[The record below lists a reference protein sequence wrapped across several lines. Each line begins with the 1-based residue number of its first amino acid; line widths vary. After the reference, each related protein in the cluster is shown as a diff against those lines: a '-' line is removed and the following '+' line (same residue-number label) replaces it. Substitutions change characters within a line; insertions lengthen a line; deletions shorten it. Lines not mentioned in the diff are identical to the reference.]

1 MDDNTEFK
9 ILDQKSIIH
18 ILIGGEHTDKN
29 KIEFMPY
36 LSGPQIIEI
45 SKLFNLIQNDGES
58 RWKYMSK
65 LLNHCIENK
74 TINKLLTYLF
84 NKEQFNEKKEKY
96 DEIVKKAINDINNIL
111 NTANKKLEKID
122 DSFYIME
129 VSEKSIKKINNIEFI
144 DFNYIKK
151 LESKALIDL
160 EKNNYGAVVTKS
172 RTLLEEIFCY
182 GIEKKNMDPQTNK
195 GDINKLFSEFRQI
208 YKMDEDKNLGERIRK
223 LISGLYSIVSAIGE
237 IRNHNSDSH
246 GIGTQRVGILEHHAR
261 LVLNSSIIIS
271 EYMISIIENDRKN

>member
-1 MDDNTEFK
+1 MGDNTEFK

-36 LSGPQIIEI
+36 LSGPQIFEI
-45 SKLFNLIQNDGES
+45 SKLFNLFQNDGES

-65 LLNHCIENK
+65 LLNYCIENK

-84 NKEQFNEKKEKY
+84 NKEQFNEKNEKY
-96 DEIVKKAINDINNIL
+96 DEIVEKAINDMNNIL
-111 NTANKKLEKID
+111 NIANKKLVKTD

-129 VSEKSIKKINNIEFI
+129 VSEKEIKKVNNIEII
-144 DFNYIKK
+144 DVKYIKE
-151 LESKALIDL
+151 LEKKILIDL
-160 EKNNYGAVVTKS
+160 EKNNYESVITKS

-182 GIEKKNMDPQTNK
+182 GIEKKNMDSQISK
-195 GDINKLFSEFRQI
+195 GDINKLFREFRRI
-208 YKMDEDKNLGERIRK
+208 YKMDEDKNLGERIKK
-223 LISGLYSIVSAIGE
+223 LTSGLYSIVSAIGE

-246 GIGTQRVGILEHHAR
+246 GIGKERIGILEHHVR
-261 LVLNSSIIIS
+261 LVLNSSIIMS
-271 EYMISIIENDRKN
+271 EYMISIIENDKKN